1 MSWTHRLA
9 ALLLATLLC
18 GGAFA
23 QGAPD
28 AAPEPTVAELR
39 AQLDKIPST
48 LESGDNVR
56 DLLDQINAIGAAAD
70 KFVASRTG
78 QLGDLNARLGELGTT
93 PAGGASA
100 EDPDITRQRAALT
113 KERNSLDADVR
124 LARLI
129 TVDAQQRG
137 SDLLAKRRA
146 LFEAQ
151 ITERAPTPLAREFW
165 NDIRQALPADLQR
178 LRSLGSE
185 LKAGAA
191 VARQE
196 EHSTAVISSVI
207 VGLLLA
213 LAGNWAA
220 EAALARLAARLLPA
234 GRLRRSLLV
243 IAIVTTNVVLVALAA
258 QGVYAVLDEHGVWG
272 PQSGKLAQSVVQS
285 SIFIAFVVG
294 LGRALLSNSRPS
306 WRLPP
311 IPGSM
316 AKRLAPFPWLTA
328 LVAAIVW
335 APAQVNAVVEASFAA
350 VVAAHVATALA
361 LTALIGAMLLR
372 LHEPRAKA
380 PAGTAAPAG
389 TEATADAKADTK
401 AEAPAAAKEAPP
413 PGQGG
418 TPSASE
424 RPLWVGMLVG
434 AVALLLVV
442 IWVLVGLGYVAMASF
457 LASQLTWTGIVA
469 AAFYLLFKF
478 ADDLS
483 MALLSSRSGF
493 GQRLQ
498 HSFGLAPRT
507 LDQAAVAISG
517 LSRVA
522 LFFYMLIALATPL
535 GTSPG
540 EVFQRSGKFGSGL
553 KIGEFQFVP
562 GAIFSAVAVLAVG
575 FIVLRVLKRWMETR
589 YLPQT
594 SLEPGMQNSLTT
606 LLGYV
611 GGVLVVAFALSAL
624 GIGVERI
631 AWVASALS
639 VGIGFGLQAIVQNF
653 ISGLILLAERPV
665 KVGDWV
671 VLGTAEGDVRRINVR
686 ATEIQLGDRSTLIV
700 PNSEFITKAVRN
712 MTLSNAEG
720 RVLIRLPM
728 PLTTDPNRARDVMLS
743 ACTGHDGVLPSPAPS
758 VTLEGIENGFLIFQA
773 IAYVSSPRVAGSVRS
788 DLLFTILNGMRD
800 ADLPLVAYAAA
811 PAPSPLTPP
820 VTAPPPGPLDTGP
833 A

>member
-1 MSWTHRLA
+1 MRRTHRLA
-9 ALLLATLLC
+9 ALLLAAALC
-18 GGAFA
+18 SPALS
-23 QGAPD
+23 QTTPAPN
-28 AAPEPTVAELR
+28 AEPTVEELR
-39 AQLDKIPST
+39 AQLDKIPDAVQSNDDVRVL
-48 LESGDNVR
+48 LEQLKG
-56 DLLDQINAIGAAAD
+56 IGAATD
-70 KFVASRTG
+70 KFITSRSG
-78 QLGDLNARLGELGTT
+78 QLNDLNARLGELGNA
-93 PAGGASA
+93 PAGGAAA

-113 KERNSLDADVR
+113 KERNALDADIR
-124 LARLI
+124 LARLV

-151 ITERAPTPLAREFW
+151 LTERAPSPLGREFW
-165 NDIRQALPADLQR
+165 SDIHDAWATDIAR
-178 LRSLGSE
+178 LRALGAE
-185 LKAGAA
+185 LKSGFTA
-191 VARQE
+191 ARQP
-196 EHSTAVISSVI
+196 EHVLPVLGGVIAA
-207 VGLLLA
+207 LLLA
-213 LAGNWAA
+213 LLGNWAA
-220 EAALARLAARLLPA
+220 ENGLARLAARVLPA

-243 IAIVTTNVVLVALAA
+243 IAVVATNVALVALAA
-258 QGVYAVLDEHGVWG
+258 QGVFAMLDAYEVWG
-272 PQSGKLAQSVVQS
+272 PQSRKLGQAVVQS

-294 LGRALLSNSRPS
+294 LGRALLSNARPS

-311 IPGSM
+311 IPSAM

-328 LVAAIVW
+328 LVAALVW
-335 APAQVNAVVEASFAA
+335 APAQVNAVVDASFAA

-372 LHEPRAKA
+372 LRAPRPGSGVEAASGDAGAKTETKDSA
-380 PAGTAAPAG
+380 AAPDS
-389 TEATADAKADTK
+389 ADKS
-401 AEAPAAAKEAPP
+401 APV
-413 PGQGG
+413 
-418 TPSASE
+418 E
-424 RPLWVGMLVG
+424 RPLWVGLLVG
-434 AVALLLVV
+434 VVALLLVV
-442 IWVLVGLGYVAMASF
+442 IWILVGLGYVAMASF

-478 ADDLS
+478 ADDLF
-483 MALLSSRSGF
+483 MAVLSSRSGF

-498 HSFGLAPRT
+498 QSFGLASST
-507 LDQAAVAISG
+507 LDQAAVVLSG

-540 EVFQRSGKFGSGL
+540 EVFQRSGKFGTGL
-553 KIGEFQFVP
+553 KIGEFALVP
-562 GAIFSAVAVLAVG
+562 GAIFSAVAVFAIG
-575 FIVLRVLKRWMETR
+575 FIVLRVLKRWLETR

-594 SLEPGMQNSLTT
+594 SLEPGMQSSLTT

-611 GGVLVVAFALSAL
+611 GGVLVVAVSLSAL
-624 GIGVERI
+624 GIGIERI

-700 PNSEFITKAVRN
+700 PNSEFITKTVRN

-728 PLTTDPNRARDVMLS
+728 PLTTDANRVREVMLS
-743 ACTGHDGVLPSPAPS
+743 ACTRHDGVLTTPAPS
-758 VTLEGIENGFLIFQA
+758 LTLEGIENGFLIFQA
-773 IAYVSSPRVAGSVRS
+773 ICYVASPRLAGGVRS
-788 DLLFTILNGMRD
+788 DLLFAMLEGLRE
-800 ADLPLVAYAAA
+800 ADLPLAAYAAA
-811 PAPSPLTPP
+811 PMPAPASGPSAEASVTPSVPGPP
-820 VTAPPPGPLDTGP
+820 VSGSS
-833 A
+833 